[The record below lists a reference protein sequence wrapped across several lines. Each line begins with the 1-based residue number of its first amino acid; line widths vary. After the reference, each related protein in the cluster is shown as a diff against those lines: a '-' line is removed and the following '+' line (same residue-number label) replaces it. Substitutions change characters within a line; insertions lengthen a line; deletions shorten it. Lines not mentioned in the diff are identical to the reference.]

1 MSETASDNGKPER
14 SFTSKLDRGRERFL
28 AHAIEHALETGRR
41 TPEDFIRHFPPKVIM
56 EGLAQEPKLRGA
68 ILVLTTGLKPK
79 ISEKKA
85 WQSAAEDLQIALDEH
100 ETDAETIVTV
110 FDPDDRVRY
119 LDHKAIW
126 QFLVEGEFWKASLS
140 DKTAHELAKDN
151 VAFLLERALAD
162 RLLTHREVVEGITVA
177 EIAKRLPKAELG
189 KIIEGALTK
198 AKSNAPFTEVDLLKE
213 MPPFVIVEY
222 VPLPHVF
229 DTVIQPKIAL
239 AHDYVA
245 AEKRDARSASIESL
259 PPASQD
265 WVDAAGGADPQDH
278 RGESEPPL
286 VSDDDDEI
294 SEDDFASN

>member
-1 MSETASDNGKPER
+1 
-14 SFTSKLDRGRERFL
+14 
-28 AHAIEHALETGRR
+28 
-41 TPEDFIRHFPPKVIM
+41 
-56 EGLAQEPKLRGA
+56 
-68 ILVLTTGLKPK
+68 
-79 ISEKKA
+79 
-85 WQSAAEDLQIALDEH
+85 
-100 ETDAETIVTV
+100 
-110 FDPDDRVRY
+110 VRY
-119 LDHKAIW
+119 LDAKSIW

-151 VAFLLERALAD
+151 IAFLLERALAD
-162 RLLTHREVVEGITVA
+162 RLTTHREVVEGITVA

-198 AKSNAPFTEVDLLKE
+198 AKSSAPFTEVDLLKE

-222 VPLPHVF
+222 VPLPHIF
-229 DTVIQPKIAL
+229 ETVIQPKIAQ

-245 AEKRDARSASIESL
+245 SQQQQQQQPPHQLPPAPRAESL

-265 WVDAAGGADPQDH
+265 WVDAGGIDPHDH
-278 RGESEPPL
+278 GESEPPL

>member
-1 MSETASDNGKPER
+1 
-14 SFTSKLDRGRERFL
+14 
-28 AHAIEHALETGRR
+28 
-41 TPEDFIRHFPPKVIM
+41 M

-79 ISEKKA
+79 ISEKKS
-85 WQSAAEDLQIALDEH
+85 WESASEDLQIALDEH

-119 LDHKAIW
+119 LDAKKIW
-126 QFLVEGEFWKASLS
+126 QFLVEGDFWKASLT

-151 VAFLLERALAD
+151 IAFLLERALAD
-162 RLLTHREVVEGITVA
+162 RLLTHRDVVEGITVA

-198 AKSNAPFTEVDLLKE
+198 SKANSPFTEVDLLKE

-222 VPLPHVF
+222 VPLPHIF
-229 DTVIQPKIAL
+229 DSVIQPKIAQ
-239 AHDYVA
+239 AHDYITGVPA
-245 AEKRDARSASIESL
+245 PPAPARPIESL

-265 WVDAAGGADPQDH
+265 WVDASQQDPHDSH
-278 RGESEPPL
+278 GESEPPEI
-286 VSDDDDEI
+286 SDDDDEI
-294 SEDDFASN
+294 SDEDFASS